1 MRDCDEALRH
11 EPEGLKSLLRRAE
24 ARLRLK
30 QPSKAKP
37 DFEAAQRLE
46 PSSEA
51 ATRGLEQCAAAQGGG
66 GGGAGAGSGG
76 GGAAAEA
83 EEAFDAYAVLGVARD
98 ASAADIKQAYRKAAL
113 KWHPDKVSGGGA
125 DAAAAAEAEARF
137 KQISLAHSVLSDPAQ
152 RRLHDA
158 GGKVDGGRATRPAY
172 STAT

>member
-1 MRDCDEALRH
+1 MAQPTHSTSGRQY
-11 EPEGLKSLLRRAE
+11 PTVKTVTRAGTR
-24 ARLRLK
+24 AA
-30 QPSKAKP
+30 AKP
-37 DFEAAQRLE
+37 R
-46 PSSEA
+46 SK
-51 ATRGLEQCAAAQGGG
+51 RGE
-66 GGGAGAGSGG
+66 S
-76 GGAAAEA
+76 
-83 EEAFDAYAVLGVARD
+83 RD